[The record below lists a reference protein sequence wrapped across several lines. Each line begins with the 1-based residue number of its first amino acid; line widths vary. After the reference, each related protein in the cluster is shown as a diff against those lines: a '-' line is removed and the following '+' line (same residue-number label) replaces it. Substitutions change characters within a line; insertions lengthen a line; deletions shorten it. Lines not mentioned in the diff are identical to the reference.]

1 MESQRLAELGYPH
14 EGDDAMSAQNAE
26 VRPRTAAKKQWPT
39 PIFAAPDDVARANM
53 QGPKKDWRY
62 RKQTE

>member
-1 MESQRLAELGYPH
+1 
-14 EGDDAMSAQNAE
+14 MSAQNAE

-39 PIFAAPDDVARANM
+39 PIFAAPEDVARANM